1 MNITYLLTAL
11 LVSLGINIVLF
22 LFAYFFKTD
31 KLTDAAYALS
41 FMVLALFGFLGGEV
55 TVSRLLVTGMVVVW
69 AIRLGGFLL
78 YRIQKIGRDQRFDAW
93 RHSFWLLGR
102 FWVLQAITAWVVML
116 PVLFAL
122 SKSNIELHMLAFIGF
137 AIWLGGLSLESVAD
151 LQKFNFSQNTRN
163 KDKWIA
169 EGVWSWSRHPNY
181 FGEMTVWVGTYITVF
196 LSLSG
201 VERVIGLASP
211 LFIIGILLFATGIP
225 ILEKKADERWGS
237 DKAYQDY
244 KKRTSILIPRPPK

>member
-1 MNITYLLTAL
+1 MDIAYLLTAL
-11 LVSLGINIVLF
+11 IVSLGINISLF
-22 LFAYFFKTD
+22 LVAYFLKTD

-41 FMVLALFGFLGGEV
+41 FMVLALFGLLSGEA
-55 TVSRLLVTGMVVVW
+55 TTSRLLVTAMVLTW
-69 AIRLGGFLL
+69 ALRLGGFLL

-122 SKSNIELHMLAFIGF
+122 SKSNIDMHVLIFLGI
-137 AIWLGGLSLESVAD
+137 AIWLGGLGLESVAD
-151 LQKFNFSQNTRN
+151 LQKFRFSQNPRN
-163 KDKWIA
+163 KNKWIA

-181 FGEMTVWVGTYITVF
+181 FGEMTIWVGMYIAVF
-196 LSLSG
+196 LSLTG
-201 VERVIGLASP
+201 VEKVIGLASP

-237 DKAYQDY
+237 NKAYQDY
-244 KKRTSILIPRPPK
+244 KKRTSILIPSPPK